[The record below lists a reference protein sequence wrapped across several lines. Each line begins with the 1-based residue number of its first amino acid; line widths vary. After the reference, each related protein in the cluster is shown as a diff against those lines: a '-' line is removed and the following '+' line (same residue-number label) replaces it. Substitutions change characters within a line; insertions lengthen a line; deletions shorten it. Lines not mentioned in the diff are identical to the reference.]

1 MLARDE
7 WSASGRFVAFGAAP
21 EPYEVFVRESGVA
34 QGEAIFFLQG
44 FDASSWEWAKL
55 EPHLADRYRLGYVD
69 FLGTG
74 ESSDPPRRR
83 YSFLEQAHVA
93 RAALDTLGFDRFHL
107 VAHAHGVSIAQQF
120 LCEAALRARIASL
133 TILNGAAYGDP
144 QPEPFEGTGDGEGDG
159 NVPAVAEPGPP
170 SLGRR
175 LARRMRLPESL
186 RGLLGPLG
194 ASRGPRPLAA
204 ANGGRKVSQRLARY
218 AAERAEFGPMWES
231 ALEEALVPLCVI
243 WGMRDAED
251 GPAILARVVAG
262 QKRFPNVTTLPD
274 AGARP
279 HVEASDRVAASLA
292 AFVFSLA
299 AMPAGPSANLSPR

>member
-1 MLARDE
+1 MIARDE
-7 WSASGRFVAFGAAP
+7 WSASGRFVEFGAAP
-21 EPYEVFVRESGVA
+21 EPYDVFVRESGVA
-34 QGEAIFFLQG
+34 QGDAIFFLQG
-44 FDASSWEWAKL
+44 FAASSWEWAKL
-55 EPHLADRYRLGYVD
+55 EPYLADRYRLGYLD

-74 ESSDPPRRR
+74 ESSDPPRHR

-93 RAALDTLGFDRFHL
+93 RAALGALGFDRFHL

-120 LCEAALRARIASL
+120 LCEPALRARIASL
-133 TILNGAAYGDP
+133 TVLNGAAYGGP
-144 QPEPFEGTGDGEGDG
+144 QPEPSPPDVDLDGAGDAGL
-159 NVPAVAEPGPP
+159 AAEPGPA

-175 LARRMRLPESL
+175 LARRLRLPESF
-186 RGLLGPLG
+186 RDLLGPLG
-194 ASRGPRPLAA
+194 ASRGPRPLAV
-204 ANGGRKVSQRLARY
+204 ANGARKGPQRLARY

-243 WGMRDAED
+243 WGMRDAEN

-262 QKRFPNVTTLPD
+262 QKRFPNVMTLPD

-279 HVEASDRVAASLA
+279 HVEAPDRVAASLA

-299 AMPAGPSANLSPR
+299 AKPAGPSANLSPR